1 MVAQLGADSMISDPL
16 TDLMLTNNS
25 YTQVV
30 QELKGSWDKIL
41 ATGGGGYHIYRTAR
55 CWTLAWVILNEVEPE
70 DEFAG
75 RGGGMVF
82 GPEMEVS
89 SLYDRSPIL

>member
-41 ATGGGGYHIYRTAR
+41 ATGALMSVRR
-55 CWTLAWVILNEVEPE
+55 
-70 DEFAG
+70 
-75 RGGGMVF
+75 
-82 GPEMEVS
+82 VS
-89 SLYDRSPIL
+89 TWRSCGLV

>member
-1 MVAQLGADSMISDPL
+1 MISDPL

-25 YTQVV
+25 YAQVV

-75 RGGGMVF
+75 RGGGMVL

-89 SLYDRSPIL
+89 SLYDRGPIL